1 MPNRAAR
8 RAAARAGIDLT
19 SAGAA
24 FGLNA
29 QNVTRTNN
37 GEAVVEMTP
46 EMFASTMEMFE
57 SAGQLINSDN
67 MEITVNGRTLPTY
80 PNLREF
86 RDKLETYEPME
97 RGSIDLE
104 FANNIFLR
112 IGQLQHLFISHQG
125 EKISELY
132 EDIKGIIDALCEE
145 ENVEEDDVFSNENAG
160 PQTKVLWILFKLYK
174 EFSYRSEVGINLLSE
189 RYFVGLLK
197 PYVRLMPDFTAFT
210 WLIAIEN
217 ADNAENADRIAELHT
232 TYNEILPPLILGPLL
247 VHLVGVVGEG
257 DIENGRIT
265 EVARQI
271 RIKEKHADFIAKCLH
286 RLGNAYPIDDM
297 GEIHS
302 VLSDI
307 REKYNT
313 TLLGEVEIND
323 VEIPRSWVGDLEPD
337 FQDSYA
343 LSALLGCL
351 YELGEKLLQI
361 LENDLNKENIGVADY
376 AHGVAMVCP
385 AVGAS
390 SWKLFKGVYPKEAM
404 KAYLDNGH
412 PYYSYPFE
420 WDEEHQRWDGEPD

>member
-67 MEITVNGRTLPTY
+67 MEITVNGRTLPSY

-86 RDKLETYEPME
+86 RDKLETYEPIPT
-97 RGSIDLE
+97 GTLE
-104 FANNIFLR
+104 LNFLR
-112 IGQLQHLFISHQG
+112 SIHTRIAELQHYFVSHQNDV
-125 EKISELY
+125 IRELY
-132 EDIKGIIDALCEE
+132 EETKDIIDDLCKN
-145 ENVEEDDVFSNENAG
+145 ENVEEDDVFNDVNAKEH
-160 PQTKVLWILFKLYK
+160 TKVLWILFKLYK
-174 EFSYRSEVGINLLSE
+174 EFSYRAESGINLLSE

-197 PYVRLMPDFTAFT
+197 PYVRLIPDYTAYT
-210 WLIAIEN
+210 WMRESMS
-217 ADNAENADRIAELHT
+217 AENAVRIADEHT
-232 TYNEILPPLILGPLL
+232 VYNEILPPLRLTPFL
-247 VHLVGVVGEG
+247 VHVIGIAGEG
-257 DIENGRIT
+257 GVENARIT
-265 EVARQI
+265 EISRQI

-351 YELGEKLLQI
+351 YEFGEKLLQI
-361 LENDLNKENIGVADY
+361 LENDLTKQKISVADY
-376 AHGVAMVCP
+376 AHGIAMLCP